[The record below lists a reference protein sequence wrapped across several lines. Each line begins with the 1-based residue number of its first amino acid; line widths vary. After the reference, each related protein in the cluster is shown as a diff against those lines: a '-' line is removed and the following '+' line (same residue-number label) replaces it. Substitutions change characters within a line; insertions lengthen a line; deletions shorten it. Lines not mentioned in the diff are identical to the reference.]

1 MSITEL
7 EAMRA
12 DRDRFHTIAT
22 EQQALLLRIF
32 LQADL
37 GIDEGAERQRLRAI
51 RAIATTTPLPAK
63 AS

>member
-1 MSITEL
+1 MSTTEL

-12 DRDRFHTIAT
+12 DRDRFHAIAT

-37 GIDEGAERQRLRAI
+37 GIDEGAERERLRAI
-51 RAIATTTPLPAK
+51 RAIASTKPIPDK
-63 AS
+63 I